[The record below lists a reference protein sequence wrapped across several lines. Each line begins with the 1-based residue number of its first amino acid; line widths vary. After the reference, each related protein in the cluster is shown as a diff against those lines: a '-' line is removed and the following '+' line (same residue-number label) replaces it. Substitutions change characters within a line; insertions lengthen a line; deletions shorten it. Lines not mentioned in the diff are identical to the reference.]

1 MPKPAPMRQ
10 PDALVY
16 GLLSMAV
23 GRFRKERPLTGRDNK
38 RRIEEALP
46 QAVYLSDP
54 SAAADAAEL
63 IARFGVHAAS
73 EAAARADRSRDLGNV
88 VHFCR
93 WREIERMI
101 ALLSSTDPADAT
113 LH

>member
-1 MPKPAPMRQ
+1 MS
-10 PDALVY
+10 DA
-16 GLLSMAV
+16 
-23 GRFRKERPLTGRDNK
+23 
-38 RRIEEALP
+38 
-46 QAVYLSDP
+46 
-54 SAAADAAEL
+54 SAAADAADL
-63 IARFGVHAAS
+63 IARFGTFAAS

-101 ALLSSTDPADAT
+101 ELLSSLDRADAT